1 MMEEIIKVIS
11 VALIALFIYL
21 ILKDKKPDMAVMV
34 IFAAGIGIFLYMMT
48 QIGEVITFIRNISE
62 KANIDTLYI
71 GIVLKILAIA
81 YLASFCS
88 EICKDA
94 GAGSIASKVEFSA
107 KIMILVLAVPILM
120 AVLNS
125 ILQIM

>member
-1 MMEEIIKVIS
+1 MLIIKIVCIAFS
-11 VALIALFIYL
+11 ALFISLYLKQSKSELNTLLLLAVGAL
-21 ILKDKKPDMAVMV
+21 ILLVMV
-34 IFAAGIGIFLYMMT
+34 DPLKEIINFVHEVAAKA
-48 QIGEVITFIRNISE
+48 EV
-62 KANIDTLYI
+62 DTVYI

-81 YLASFCS
+81 YIASFASALCKDSSADSLASQ
-88 EICKDA
+88 ID
-94 GAGSIASKVEFSA
+94 FSG